1 MKQKYSEL
9 DFICYTHKILKK
21 KICLMSDWM
30 WILISGDIAEGKTLH
45 KVAVAAATDNASC
58 FKW

>member
-1 MKQKYSEL
+1 ML
-9 DFICYTHKILKK
+9 YTQDLKKK